1 MNAYAEMKKKHQE
14 EVNAFPMVF
23 AFGKEQFAEAM
34 KKLGLKTK
42 DTDKVCTIYGAGD
55 IMRKSDVPAYRE
67 MTLRHRKEF
76 EDAVAADKTGDGF
89 IYDMFD
95 YELANHE
102 YGYTRNP
109 SDALAALGVS
119 RKAIEKDPRLARGF
133 RKACKHQE
141 DWFDEN
147 NGGGYRRGKR
157 QDYGF
162 YGRPAG
168 QLRRSVPLPRN
179 GKGVYPAGV

>member
-76 EDAVAADKTGDGF
+76 EDSVAADKTGDGF

-119 RKAIEKDPRLARGF
+119 RKAIEKDPQLARGF
-133 RKACKHQE
+133 KKACKHQE

-147 NGGGYRRGKR
+147 N
-157 QDYGF
+157 
-162 YGRPAG
+162 
-168 QLRRSVPLPRN
+168 
-179 GKGVYPAGV
+179 

>member
-1 MNAYAEMKKKHQE
+1 
-14 EVNAFPMVF
+14 
-23 AFGKEQFAEAM
+23 
-34 KKLGLKTK
+34 
-42 DTDKVCTIYGAGD
+42 
-55 IMRKSDVPAYRE
+55 

-119 RKAIEKDPRLARGF
+119 RKAIEKDPQLARGF
-133 RKACKHQE
+133 KKACKHQE

-147 NGGGYRRGKR
+147 N
-157 QDYGF
+157 
-162 YGRPAG
+162 
-168 QLRRSVPLPRN
+168 
-179 GKGVYPAGV
+179 